1 MQETGV
7 VSIGHIAKKLH
18 GTLNDRTCITLG
30 SSQTYLSL
38 SFDQSE
44 RYDWLKIWPSTEL
57 HNLKLEDKVTRRTF
71 EKSHVWDHL

>member
-1 MQETGV
+1 MTEHNSPQKNNNLFGVKASETCHKTLISRMQETGV

-44 RYDWLKIWPSTEL
+44 RYDWLKI
-57 HNLKLEDKVTRRTF
+57 
-71 EKSHVWDHL
+71 